1 MRIEVRPSSAQDLPR
16 LAEIESVS
24 EYSAHWGEKGLSE
37 EMARTDGIVLTVLAD
52 GAPAGFAAGRAVAGC
67 ASLYDVAVAPE
78 NRRAGLGGAL
88 VRAFAAAAAR
98 AGCGMIELEV
108 NASNAPALRL
118 YEKCGFAVVGRR
130 PKFYNLTDDAILMDM
145 ELR

>member
-1 MRIEVRPSSAQDLPR
+1 MKIEIRPSSAQDLPR
-16 LAEIESVS
+16 LAEIESAS
-24 EYSAHWGEKGLSE
+24 EYSARWGEKGLLE
-37 EMARTDGIVLTVLAD
+37 ELSRQDGIVITVITD
-52 GAPAGFAAGRAVAGC
+52 GVPSGFAAGRAIAGV

-78 NRRAGLGGAL
+78 KRRAGLGGEL
-88 VRAFAAAAAR
+88 VRSFAGAARR
-98 AGCGMIELEV
+98 AGCGRIELEV
-108 NASNAPALRL
+108 NAANAPALRL